1 MRYAVVTPARN
12 EAANLRRLAAA
23 LAAQTVPPQNW
34 IVVDN
39 GSTDGTLELARELA
53 ERHEW
58 ARVLTIP
65 GATSAERGAPIVR
78 ALEAGIEALA
88 EDPPDFVV
96 NVDAD
101 ISFEPDYFE
110 LLLARF
116 AADPALGI
124 ASGSAYELEQQTWR
138 RRHVTG
144 STVWG
149 ASRAFRWRCLQD
161 VLPFERRLAWDGID
175 EFKANALGWRTTAF
189 EELPFRHHRPE
200 GQRDG
205 SAWRARTNQGIAAHY
220 LDYRPWYLVLRS
232 LWQARRGPAALAM
245 IWGYAQAALARE
257 PRLEDEA
264 ARAYLRR
271 QQSIRLLP
279 LRAAEAAG
287 RRRRVASGAD

>member
-1 MRYAVVTPARN
+1 MAR
-12 EAANLRRLAAA
+12 RSSGRF
-23 LAAQTVPPQNW
+23 
-34 IVVDN
+34 
-39 GSTDGTLELARELA
+39 
-53 ERHEW
+53 
-58 ARVLTIP
+58 
-65 GATSAERGAPIVR
+65 
-78 ALEAGIEALA
+78 EAGIEALA
-88 EDPPDFVV
+88 DDPPDVVV

-110 LLLARF
+110 LLLTSLHGRSRARHRERH
-116 AADPALGI
+116 APSSWST
-124 ASGSAYELEQQTWR
+124 ASWR
-138 RRHVTG
+138 PRHVTG

-149 ASRAFRWRCLQD
+149 ASRAFRWDCLQD

-175 EFKANALGWRTTAF
+175 EFKANSLGWRTTAF

-205 SAWRARTNQGIAAHY
+205 SAWKARRNQGVAAHY
-220 LDYRPWYLVLRS
+220 LYYRPWYLVLRS

-257 PRLEDEA
+257 PRLEDAA

-279 LRAAEAAG
+279 LRAAEAVG
-287 RRRRVASGAD
+287 RRRRLTSGAD

>member
-1 MRYAVVTPARN
+1 M
-12 EAANLRRLAAA
+12 
-23 LAAQTVPPQNW
+23 
-34 IVVDN
+34 
-39 GSTDGTLELARELA
+39 
-53 ERHEW
+53 
-58 ARVLTIP
+58 
-65 GATSAERGAPIVR
+65 
-78 ALEAGIEALA
+78 
-88 EDPPDFVV
+88 
-96 NVDAD
+96 
-101 ISFEPDYFE
+101 
-110 LLLARF
+110 
-116 AADPALGI
+116 
-124 ASGSAYELEQQTWR
+124 
-138 RRHVTG
+138 
-144 STVWG
+144 
-149 ASRAFRWRCLQD
+149 
-161 VLPFERRLAWDGID
+161 LPFERRLAWDGID

-220 LDYRPWYLVLRS
+220 LYYRPWYLVLRS